1 MRADYICQTY
11 NKWIKNTEKKILLTN
26 KTTYVHVQCPLN
38 CWWTTYSVTFYGR
51 RIIVFLT
58 SPRHFKIKTLD
69 LNKTSLSLESFSGSA
84 MIVWLIS
91 FYCSGN
97 TGDALGDT
105 WDWVLSV
112 VLQSSR
118 RDSRDHRPHQLRHQ
132 LHPLLSHVLPVQE
145 NREEDAWSGQD
156 SLHHHTINWCQEN
169 VKF

>member
-1 MRADYICQTY
+1 MDKEYWEEDTLDKQNHLCTCPVSTKLLMNNIFCHVLWT
-11 NKWIKNTEKKILLTN
+11 KK
-26 KTTYVHVQCPLN
+26 
-38 CWWTTYSVTFYGR
+38 
-51 RIIVFLT
+51 IIVFLT

-118 RDSRDHRPHQLRHQ
+118 RDSRDHRPRQLRHQ

-145 NREEDAWSGQD
+145 HREEDAWSGQD